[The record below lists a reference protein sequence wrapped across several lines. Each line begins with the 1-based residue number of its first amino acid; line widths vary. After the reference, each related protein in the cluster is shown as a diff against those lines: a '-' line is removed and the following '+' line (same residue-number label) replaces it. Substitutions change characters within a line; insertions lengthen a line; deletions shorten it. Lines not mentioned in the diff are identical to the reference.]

1 MGIRNTGPGKPAR
14 GRARTEWLPFF
25 SLLALWLS
33 GREMMLIEP
42 MLNKMSMFQ
51 SGAIGLVVPMEQ
63 LASLVIQTLV
73 FAVIGVLIFTL
84 AFWIIVKATP
94 FSVRKEIE
102 EDHNVAIA
110 IVIGAVIIGIAL
122 VISAAIQG

>member
-1 MGIRNTGPGKPAR
+1 
-14 GRARTEWLPFF
+14 
-25 SLLALWLS
+25 
-33 GREMMLIEP
+33 MLIEP
-42 MLNKMSMFQ
+42 LANKLAFQ
-51 SGAIGLVVPMEQ
+51 NAFLGLMVPMNQ
-63 LASLVIQTLV
+63 VASLLLQTLI
-73 FAVIGVLIFTL
+73 FAITGVLIFAL

-110 IVIGAVIIGIAL
+110 IVIGAIIIGIAL

>member
-1 MGIRNTGPGKPAR
+1 
-14 GRARTEWLPFF
+14 
-25 SLLALWLS
+25 
-33 GREMMLIEP
+33 MMLIEP
-42 MLNKMSMFQ
+42 LANKMPPVFQ
-51 SGAIGLVVPMEQ
+51 SGLIGLIVPMEQ

-73 FAVIGVLIFTL
+73 FAIIGVLIFAL

-110 IVIGAVIIGIAL
+110 IVIGAVILGIAL
-122 VISAAIQG
+122 VIAAAIQG

>member
-1 MGIRNTGPGKPAR
+1 ML
-14 GRARTEWLPFF
+14 TEP
-25 SLLALWLS
+25 LA
-33 GREMMLIEP
+33 
-42 MLNKMSMFQ
+42 NKMPAVFQ
-51 SGAIGLVVPMEQ
+51 SGFIGLVVPLDQ

-73 FAVIGVLIFTL
+73 FAIIGVLIFAV

-110 IVIGAVIIGIAL
+110 IVIGAVILGIAL
-122 VISAAIQG
+122 VIAAAIQG

>member
-1 MGIRNTGPGKPAR
+1 
-14 GRARTEWLPFF
+14 
-25 SLLALWLS
+25 
-33 GREMMLIEP
+33 MLIEP
-42 MLNKMSMFQ
+42 LAHKMAFQ
-51 SGAIGLVVPMEQ
+51 NLFVGLMVPMNQVAGLV
-63 LASLVIQTLV
+63 LQTLV
-73 FAVIGVLIFTL
+73 FAIIGVLIFGL
-84 AFWIIVKATP
+84 AFWVIVKATP

>member
-1 MGIRNTGPGKPAR
+1 
-14 GRARTEWLPFF
+14 
-25 SLLALWLS
+25 
-33 GREMMLIEP
+33 MLIDG
-42 MLNKMSMFQ
+42 LVNKMPAVFQ
-51 SGAIGLVVPMEQ
+51 SGFIGLVVPLDQ

-73 FAVIGVLIFTL
+73 FAIIGVLIFAV

-110 IVIGAVIIGIAL
+110 IVIGAVILGIAL
-122 VISAAIQG
+122 VIAAAIQG